1 MALAHF
7 SPAPCERAAL
17 ARAECREEADAA
29 CKRWT
34 LVVAVLGS
42 SLAFIEGSVV
52 NVALPSL
59 QKDLGLAA
67 AEAQWVINSYL
78 LPLSGLMLLGGS
90 LGDRYG
96 VARVYALGVGLFG
109 LAALACGLAPDAGW
123 LLGARVVQGVGGA
136 LLVPSSLALIGRV
149 FPEDE
154 RGAAIGTWAGFS
166 ALTTALGPVLG
177 GWLTDAWHWRGVF
190 LVMPL
195 PAVAAAWLALSRVS
209 VVGRGRRRATDWAGA
224 ALIVAALGGLSLGF
238 ILVPERS
245 WGDPAVVA
253 ALALGAAAGVAF
265 VLFEGRREEPLL
277 PLRLFRSIR
286 FSGANAATLLLYAA
300 LNASLFLLPFLLV
313 QARGLSPTAAGAA
326 FLPFSLVMGA
336 GSRLAGRWLSGPGA
350 GRFLAA
356 GAAVT
361 GGGMAWLAAARTGS
375 FWIDVLPA
383 MLVMGVGMTVAV
395 PPLTTIAMNSA
406 GEADAGSAAGV
417 NNTVA
422 RVAGLLAIAVLGSLA
437 VERYQGR
444 LEAELGAMEL
454 SAEARSA
461 VLEGSGELLAAE
473 LPESVPEAR
482 RERVEALRR
491 HAFEDAFGR
500 TLAVAAALAW
510 AAALLSLLTLGPGGA
525 GSKARAG
532 PSDARTR
539 AKPPGPIT
547 TRRRK
552 EVHVRGAGS
561 IGAQEEMPCPVT
573 DPAAVSPSSPPASLS
588 PAAPH
593 RRPRP
598 PSFR

>member
-1 MALAHF
+1 MALAHS
-7 SPAPCERAAL
+7 SPAPCERAEL
-17 ARAECREEADAA
+17 ARAEQREEADAA

-42 SLAFIEGSVV
+42 SLVFIEGSVV

-59 QKDLGLAA
+59 QADLGLAA

-96 VARVYALGVGLFG
+96 VTRVYALGVGLFG
-109 LAALACGLAPDAGW
+109 LSALASGLAPGAAW
-123 LLGARVVQGVGGA
+123 LLGARAVQGVGGA

-209 VVGRGRRRATDWAGA
+209 VEGRGRRRATDWTGT
-224 ALIVAALGGLSLGF
+224 ALAVGALGGLSLGF
-238 ILVPERS
+238 ILVPERG
-245 WGDPAVVA
+245 WGAPAVVA
-253 ALALGAAAGVAF
+253 ALALGAAGGVAF
-265 VLFEGRREEPLL
+265 VLYERRREDPLL
-277 PLRLFRSIR
+277 PLRLFRSVR

-326 FLPFSLVMGA
+326 FLPFSLIMGA
-336 GSRLAGRWLSGPGA
+336 GSRFAGRWLAGPGA
-350 GRFLAA
+350 GRFLAL

-361 GGGMAWLAAARTGS
+361 GGGMSWLAAARTGS

-383 MLVMGVGMTVAV
+383 MLLMGVGMTVAV

-422 RVAGLLAIAVLGSLA
+422 RVAGLLAIAVLGSFA
-437 VERYQGR
+437 VDRYQVG

-454 SAEARSA
+454 PAEARSA

-473 LPESVPEAR
+473 LPGSLPERR
-482 RERVEALRR
+482 RERVEAVRR
-491 HAFEDAFGR
+491 RAFEDAFGW
-500 TLAVAAALAW
+500 TQALAAALAW
-510 AAALLSLLTLGPGGA
+510 AAALVSLVTLGAGG
-525 GSKARAG
+525 GPARELA
-532 PSDARTR
+532 PAPETRTR

-547 TRRRK
+547 TRRRN
-552 EVHVRGAGS
+552 EEHVRGAGS
-561 IGAQEEMPCPVT
+561 IVTQEEMP
-573 DPAAVSPSSPPASLS
+573 
-588 PAAPH
+588 
-593 RRPRP
+593 
-598 PSFR
+598 